1 MFRVMDSRDPI
12 PLYCLRTVHGQ
23 HCHGRWPA
31 GARGPEVMLEVILL
45 SLDHGVAGSR
55 HPKFRVW
62 KGTKVRPACGGDQPA
77 WVFPTP
83 CSLLLPYLTPKVSPT
98 PKIAPHA
105 VLGTGLEP
113 DIMGQL
119 YIQD

>member
-1 MFRVMDSRDPI
+1 MDSRDPI
-12 PLYCLRTVHGQ
+12 PLYCLGTVHGQ
-23 HCHGRWPA
+23 HCHGWPA

-62 KGTKVRPACGGDQPA
+62 KGTKVRPACGEEQPA
-77 WVFPTP
+77 WVFPTSCP
-83 CSLLLPYLTPKVSPT
+83 LLLPYLTPKVSPT
-98 PKIAPHA
+98 PKITPHV
-105 VLGTGLEP
+105 VLGAGLEP